1 MRRRTGLLA
10 RWTPHSCRTS
20 TCEEAGLRSL
30 AALLD
35 RSLDRVRS
43 ALHVLVREVIKFGLV
58 GAVAFV
64 VDVGLFNLLRFGPG
78 EVLGDKPLTAKAVSV
93 AVATCMAWYG
103 NRQWTFRR
111 RRTSAPAR
119 ELLQFALI
127 NVIGLGIGL
136 VCLFVSHYLLGLRS
150 PLADNVSANGVGLV
164 LSTLFRF
171 WTYRTFVF
179 TVELADDPV
188 LAPASARSRSGDA
201 G

>member
-1 MRRRTGLLA
+1 MRALA
-10 RWTPHSCRTS
+10 RF
-20 TCEEAGLRSL
+20 
-30 AALLD
+30 LD
-35 RSLDRVRS
+35 RSIDRLRG
-43 ALHVLVREVIKFGLV
+43 ALHVLVRELIKFGVV

-64 VDVGLFNLLRFGPG
+64 VDVGVFNLLRFGPG
-78 EVLGDKPLTAKAVSV
+78 ELLGDRPLTAKAASV
-93 AVATCMAWYG
+93 AVATCVAWYG

-119 ELLQFALI
+119 ELLQFAVI
-127 NVIGLGIGL
+127 NLIGLGIGL
-136 VCLFVSHYLLGLRS
+136 VCLFVSHYVLGLQS

-171 WTYRTFVF
+171 WAYRRYVF

-188 LAPASARSRSGDA
+188 LAPASARSRRGDA

>member
-1 MRRRTGLLA
+1 VRTLV
-10 RWTPHSCRTS
+10 RI
-20 TCEEAGLRSL
+20 
-30 AALLD
+30 LD
-35 RSLDRVRS
+35 RALDRLRGM
-43 ALHVLVREVIKFGLV
+43 LHVLVRELIKFGVV

-64 VDVGLFNLLRFGPG
+64 VDVGIFNLLRFGPG
-78 EVLGDKPLTAKAVSV
+78 EVLGDRPLTAKAVSV
-93 AVATCMAWYG
+93 AVATCVAWYG

-119 ELLQFALI
+119 ELLQFAVI

-136 VCLFVSHYLLGLRS
+136 ACLFTSHYVLGLQS

-171 WTYRTFVF
+171 WAYRRFVF

-188 LAPASARSRSGDA
+188 LAPPTAGSRPDDA